1 MAVLIPPRPV
11 PVAPPAVPPA
21 ATAPLLHYPSQEQPW
36 ALKRDVA
43 ESLQKLRDDLN
54 GIFEKLRKVS
64 TLEPK
69 TVEEIIDRQNAI
81 VENLNKLVGDDTP

>member
-1 MAVLIPPRPV
+1 MAILIPPTRR
-11 PVAPPAVPPA
+11 PAVPPCPPPA
-21 ATAPLLHYPSQEQPW
+21 EPVPLLRYPSQEQPW